1 MMGIRPLGDRVVIRK
16 MEAEEKTQGRSHP
29 DKFSKGTTAG
39 S

>member
-1 MMGIRPLGDRVVIRK
+1 MGIRPLGDRVVIRK
-16 MEAEEKTQGRSHP
+16 MEAEERPRAVSHP